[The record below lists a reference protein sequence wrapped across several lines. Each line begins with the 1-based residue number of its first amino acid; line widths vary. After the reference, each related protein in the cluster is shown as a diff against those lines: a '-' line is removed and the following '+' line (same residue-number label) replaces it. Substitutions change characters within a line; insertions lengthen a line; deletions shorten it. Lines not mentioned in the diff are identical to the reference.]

1 MQRALYEINPAAVLH
16 APEPKETPSV
26 PEKAPEPET
35 PIISIDDIKES
46 TTVHNK
52 TYGDG
57 VVAKIDGDKIY
68 VDFKAS
74 QRIFKYPI
82 AFEKGWLTL

>member
-35 PIISIDDIKES
+35 PIISIDDLKENS
-46 TTVHNK
+46 AVHNK

-57 VVAKIDGDKIY
+57 VVAKI
-68 VDFKAS
+68 
-74 QRIFKYPI
+74 
-82 AFEKGWLTL
+82 E